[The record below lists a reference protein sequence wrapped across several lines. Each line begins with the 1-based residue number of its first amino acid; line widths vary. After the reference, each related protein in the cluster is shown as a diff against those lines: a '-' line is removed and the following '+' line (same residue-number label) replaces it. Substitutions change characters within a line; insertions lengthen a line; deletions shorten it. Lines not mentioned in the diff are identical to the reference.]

1 MRNVVGL
8 YQRIEDALKAVQALS
23 ENGFRKEEM
32 TIIARDINGK
42 YSRALEEV
50 KARNGQDLGDG
61 AAAGAGIGGVLGG
74 IGGLLVGLGALAIPG
89 IGPVIAA
96 GPIVSTLIG
105 AGVGAVAGG
114 LIGMLVDL
122 GIPEEHAN
130 VYAEGLRR
138 GGTLLVARTED
149 QRASQAADIMNRFG
163 PVDLDKKATWWHEG
177 IIGGNQDESPV
188 ERPLLGEVL
197 GGQDNQAF
205 QEWSVDYLEVHEQPV
220 VDKAVRIAEEVRVYK
235 EVNERD
241 ETVRDTVR
249 RQKVDTKRIDK
260 EEEWKD

>member
-8 YQRIEDALKAVQALS
+8 YQNLEDALQAVQALS

-32 TIIARDINGK
+32 TLIARDLTGK
-42 YSRALEEV
+42 YSNALEEV
-50 KARNGQDLGDG
+50 KTRNGQDLGDG
-61 AAAGAGIGGVLGG
+61 TAAGAGIGGVLGG

-96 GPIVSTLIG
+96 GPIVSTLVG

-122 GIPEEHAN
+122 GIAEEHAN

-149 QRASQAADIMNRFG
+149 KRVGQAADIMNRFG
-163 PVDLDKKATWWHEG
+163 PVDLDKKAAWWHEEIVG
-177 IIGGNQDESPV
+177 ENQDKIPV
-188 ERPLLGEVL
+188 ERPPLDEVL
-197 GGQDNQAF
+197 GSQENQAF
-205 QEWSVDYLEVHEQPV
+205 REWSVEYLEVHEQPV
-220 VDKAVRIAEEVRVYK
+220 VDKDVQVAEEVRVYK
-235 EVNERD
+235 EVNERS

-249 RQKVDTKRIDK
+249 HQKVDTRRIDDD
-260 EEEWKD
+260 EE